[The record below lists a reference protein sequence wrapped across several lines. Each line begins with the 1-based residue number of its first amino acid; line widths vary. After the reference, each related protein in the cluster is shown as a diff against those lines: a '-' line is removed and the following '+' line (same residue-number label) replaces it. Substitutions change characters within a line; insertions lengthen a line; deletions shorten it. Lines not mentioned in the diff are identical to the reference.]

1 MNTKNRLIMFICF
14 DYVCLFL
21 VLLFFFARNF
31 KNEPNTVESSVE
43 LDIVARVTSKD
54 IL

>member
-1 MNTKNRLIMFICF
+1 MNAKNRLIMFI
-14 DYVCLFL
+14 VCLFL
-21 VLLFFFARNF
+21 ALLIYFAGSF
-31 KNEPNTVESSVE
+31 KNDSNTVESSVE